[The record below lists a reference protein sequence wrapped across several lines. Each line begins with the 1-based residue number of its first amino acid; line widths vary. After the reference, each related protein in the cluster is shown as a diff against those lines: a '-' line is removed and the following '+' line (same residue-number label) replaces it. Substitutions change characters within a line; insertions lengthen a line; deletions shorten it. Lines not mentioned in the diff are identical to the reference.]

1 MKIYDITLLT
11 TPDLPV
17 WPGDPRVELERVTKI
32 EDGANANVS
41 RIAMSAH
48 TGTHVDAPYH
58 FLGDSPVTVEKLPLN
73 VLTGSA
79 QVVYV
84 PEDVSL
90 ITRQI
95 LFSLP
100 LITNSKRLLFHT
112 RNSRFWA
119 EKTPGFQKSFVGLSL
134 DAAEMLVE
142 MGVQLIGVDYL
153 SVAPYKN
160 SRPTHEALLKAGI
173 IILEGIDLSQVP
185 EGEYELYCLPLKLGG
200 ADGAPTRA
208 ILIK

>member
-1 MKIYDITLLT
+1 MKIYDITILI

-17 WPGDPRVELERVTKI
+17 WPGDPQVELERVSKI
-32 EDGANANVS
+32 EDGANSNVS

-58 FLGDSPVTVEKLPLN
+58 FLGDSPITIEQLPLN

-95 LFSLP
+95 LSSLP
-100 LITNSKRLLFHT
+100 LITSSKRLLFHT

-119 EKTPGFQKSFVGLSL
+119 EKTPGFQKTFVGLSL

-142 MGVQLIGVDYL
+142 IGVQLIGIDYL
-153 SVAPYKN
+153 SVAPYKK

-185 EGEYELYCLPLKLGG
+185 GGEYELYCLPLKLGG
-200 ADGAPTRA
+200 ADGAPARA

>member
-1 MKIYDITLLT
+1 
-11 TPDLPV
+11 
-17 WPGDPRVELERVTKI
+17 
-32 EDGANANVS
+32 
-41 RIAMSAH
+41 
-48 TGTHVDAPYH
+48 
-58 FLGDSPVTVEKLPLN
+58 
-73 VLTGSA
+73 
-79 QVVYV
+79 VVYV

-95 LFSLP
+95 LLSLP
-100 LITNSKRLLFHT
+100 LIAGTKRLLFHT
-112 RNSRFWA
+112 RNSRFWT
-119 EKTPGFQKSFVGLSL
+119 EKKPEFQKTFVGISL

-142 MGVQLIGVDYL
+142 IGVQLIGIDYL
-153 SVAPYKN
+153 SIAPYKN
-160 SRPTHEALLKAGI
+160 SRPTHEALLKAGV

>member
-1 MKIYDITLLT
+1 MKVFDITLT
-11 TPDLPV
+11 ITPDLPV
-17 WPGDPRVELERVTKI
+17 WPGDPQVELQRVAKI

-41 RIAMSAH
+41 RLAMSAH

-58 FLGDSPVTVEKLPLN
+58 FLGDSPITVDQLPLN
-73 VLTGSA
+73 VLTGNA

-95 LFSLP
+95 LLSLP
-100 LITNSKRLLFHT
+100 LIAGSKRLLFHT

-119 EKTPGFQKSFVGLSL
+119 DKTPGFQKGFVGLSL
-134 DAAEMLVE
+134 DAAATLVDI
-142 MGVQLIGVDYL
+142 GVQLIGIDYL

-160 SRPTHEALLKAGI
+160 SRPTHEALLKAGVV
-173 IILEGIDLSQVP
+173 ILEGIDLSQVP